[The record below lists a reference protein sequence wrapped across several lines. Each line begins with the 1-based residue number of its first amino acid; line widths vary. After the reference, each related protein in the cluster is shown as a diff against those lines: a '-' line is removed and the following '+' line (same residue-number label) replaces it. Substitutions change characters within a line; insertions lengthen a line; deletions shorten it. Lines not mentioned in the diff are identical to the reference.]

1 MIKWV
6 EEQSRLVMISK
17 VMLTVF
23 TANEGAKKMYEREGF
38 VRDPLTPD
46 DRVTRRKV
54 IKTDYVIM
62 SKEI

>member
-1 MIKWV
+1 M

-38 VRDPLTPD
+38 VRDPLTHPAG
-46 DRVTRRKV
+46 RRAPAL
-54 IKTDYVIM
+54 
-62 SKEI
+62 

>member
-1 MIKWV
+1 
-6 EEQSRLVMISK
+6 
-17 VMLTVF
+17 MLTVF

-38 VRDPLTPD
+38 ARDPLTPA
-46 DRVTRRKV
+46 DRVTRRRV